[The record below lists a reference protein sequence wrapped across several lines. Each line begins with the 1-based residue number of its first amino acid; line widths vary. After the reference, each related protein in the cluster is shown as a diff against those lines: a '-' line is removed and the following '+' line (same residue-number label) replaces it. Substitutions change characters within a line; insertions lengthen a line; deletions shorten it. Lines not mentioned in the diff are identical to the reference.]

1 MKKRNVNKALTRT
14 IRVFVISLL
23 DTAEK
28 EITTFRITA
37 TIWSDSETTEV
48 LLVTINISEQ

>member
-37 TIWSDSETTEV
+37 TIWSDSETSEV